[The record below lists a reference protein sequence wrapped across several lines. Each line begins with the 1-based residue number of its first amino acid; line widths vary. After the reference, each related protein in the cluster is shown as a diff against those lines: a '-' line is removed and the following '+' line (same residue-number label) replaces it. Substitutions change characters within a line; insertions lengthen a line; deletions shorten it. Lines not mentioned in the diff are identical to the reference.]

1 LIEAVM
7 YFVLGVLV
15 AGILA
20 LAVAPA
26 IWRRAARLTRARVE
40 ASLPMT
46 LGEIR
51 AEKDQLRAE
60 FAVATRRLETTIG
73 RLEERTTEQTIDIG
87 RKRTEIERLAAESAG
102 RAEAIRQLEERAAG
116 LDVEK
121 AKLDERV
128 AALVGDIAARDATLA
143 ERADRIAT
151 LGRELESAI
160 QTTEEQQLEL
170 IARNTEIGNL
180 KDEIAAARIAHSALS
195 VARDQVVAA
204 LGAEQASLAAE
215 KQNAERLAAR
225 IAALEL
231 ERTDRVALLD
241 RRAAEIREHEAEI
254 ARERAA
260 RESLAAEAS
269 ALEARRR
276 EHAEAA
282 ERHAIEIERLKAEI
296 ATAGDRQRDLEARVA
311 AAETAAAEA
320 RTEASGLAVKAAAV
334 EAASGDNMQ
343 KSLASLEADRSALAE
358 RLARIE
364 EEAGQ
369 LRNENAELRRVAGA
383 DWESERLENGRLREK
398 LAAIAADVVR
408 MAEAASGAA
417 ANGTGAGE
425 EANGAAHPTRPSIR
439 AVGSDEPP
447 PPREEAPPT
456 RPAEGG
462 KSLAERIRALQHAGS
477 RH

>member
-73 RLEERTTEQTIDIG
+73 RLEERTTGQTIDIG
-87 RKRTEIERLAAESAG
+87 RKQAEIERLAAESAA
-102 RAEAIRQLEERAAG
+102 RAGAIRQLEERVAG
-116 LDVEK
+116 LDAEK
-121 AKLDERV
+121 AAAGERV
-128 AALVGDIAARDATLA
+128 AALVVDIAARDTTLA
-143 ERADRIAT
+143 ERTDRIAA
-151 LGRELESAI
+151 LERELESAV

-180 KDEIAAARIAHSALS
+180 KDEVAAARIAHSALS
-195 VARDQVVAA
+195 VARDQVIAA
-204 LGAEQASLAAE
+204 LGAEQASLAEE
-215 KQNAERLAAR
+215 KVNAGRLAAR
-225 IAALEL
+225 IAALEV

-241 RRAAEIREHEAEI
+241 RRTTEIREHEAEI

-260 RESLAAEAS
+260 RQSL
-269 ALEARRR
+269 
-276 EHAEAA
+276 
-282 ERHAIEIERLKAEI
+282 
-296 ATAGDRQRDLEARVA
+296 
-311 AAETAAAEA
+311 AAEA
-320 RTEASGLAVKAAAV
+320 RTEASGFAVKAAAV
-334 EAASGDNMQ
+334 EAASGDNVQ
-343 KSLASLEADRSALAE
+343 KSLVSLEAEKSALAE
-358 RLARIE
+358 RLALIE

-369 LRNENAELRRVAGA
+369 LRDENAELRRVAGP

-398 LAAIAADVVR
+398 LATIAADVLR
-408 MAEAASGAA
+408 MAEAAGNPV
-417 ANGTGAGE
+417 ANGTGAAE
-425 EANGAAHPTRPSIR
+425 EPNGVVAHPARPSIR
-439 AVGSDEPP
+439 AVGSDEASS
-447 PPREEAPPT
+447 PREEAPPPQPT
-456 RPAEGG
+456 EGG